1 MRAREY
7 DPSTGRFM
15 SQDPVAAAPTDPY
28 VADYLY
34 TNDNPVTRID
44 PSGRDWFVKAFTWVV
59 SNTVGPYL
67 TGKDVNDPLTNMWT
81 GNEPTYDQCGWIGQV
96 ASLIPW
102 QIGTVIGYGCS
113 PTQGVSDN
121 EEQALRQQL
130 QQQQQQSAPHPAQA
144 PRK

>member
-28 VADYLY
+28 VSDYLY

-44 PSGRDWFVKAFTWVV
+44 PSGRDWFTKGFSWIVENIA
-59 SNTVGPYL
+59 GPYAA
-67 TGKDVNDPLTNMWT
+67 GKDVNDPFTNWAT
-81 GNEPTYDQCGWIGQV
+81 GGEPTYNECGWVGDV
-96 ASLIPW
+96 ASLLPK
-102 QIGTVIGYGCS
+102 QIGTIIGYGCS

-121 EEQALRQQL
+121 EEQALRLQL
-130 QQQQQQSAPHPAQA
+130 QQQQQQQAPHPAQA